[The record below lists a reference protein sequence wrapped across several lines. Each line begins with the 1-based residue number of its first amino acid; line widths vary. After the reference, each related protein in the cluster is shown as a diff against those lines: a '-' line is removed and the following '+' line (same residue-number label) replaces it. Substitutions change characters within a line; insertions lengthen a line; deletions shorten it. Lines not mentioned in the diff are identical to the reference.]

1 MTLENT
7 LNGFYDDIYKRD
19 TIYDLNKMKDDVHLG
34 FTCDKT
40 IQYMIGYK
48 YEIQKSIMSRLNNL
62 NGTRLMTFNDL
73 SRSSDMDYSNN
84 IDHLRPENDI
94 TEQ

>member
-1 MTLENT
+1 M
-7 LNGFYDDIYKRD
+7 R
-19 TIYDLNKMKDDVHLG
+19 
-34 FTCDKT
+34 
-40 IQYMIGYK
+40 
-48 YEIQKSIMSRLNNL
+48 RLNNL

-94 TEQ
+94 TE